1 MTLPLR
7 RFVFWMHLVAG
18 VSAGLVILLMSVT
31 GVILAYEKQMIRWAD
46 DVSGPPATPGQPRL
60 PLEDLVTR
68 ARTVYPDVVPG
79 AVTVRRAVDA
89 PVEVNF
95 GQKGPV

>member
-31 GVILAYEKQMIRWAD
+31 GVILAYEKQIIRWAD

-60 PLEDLVTR
+60 PLEDLVDPRADRVSRCR
-68 ARTVYPDVVPG
+68 ARSRHACAGRWTH
-79 AVTVRRAVDA
+79 RSR
-89 PVEVNF
+89 
-95 GQKGPV
+95 